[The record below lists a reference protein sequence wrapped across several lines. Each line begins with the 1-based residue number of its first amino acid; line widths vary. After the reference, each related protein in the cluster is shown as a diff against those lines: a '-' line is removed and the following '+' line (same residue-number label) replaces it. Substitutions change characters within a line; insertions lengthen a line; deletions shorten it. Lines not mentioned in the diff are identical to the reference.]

1 MVLPLYLGEGEAPN
15 KRLIPRQCRV
25 QARKQRVVGAHPIRF
40 LDVSSCCA
48 AFKRGASQLGGKA
61 CRAHQKGVIFRG
73 HRPLFFGPFNRLGNR
88 LGGCI
93 YLSGGTP
100 LDQREFPF
108 LQRVEGPRVVPQQWV
123 RIPKTYRQAVK
134 LAWDKRRVENLTK
147 AQLATHTGLPA
158 QHISDY
164 FAADDRPTR
173 RDLPGKGL
181 PKFEEFV
188 ENTLVSQWLA
198 AQSKLTVLEEIQATN
213 QRRAA

>member
-1 MVLPLYLGEGEAPN
+1 MTQSLIVRHYLGQAEQGGGMN
-15 KRLIPRQCRV
+15 MHPR
-25 QARKQRVVGAHPIRF
+25 F
-40 LDVSSCCA
+40 SDVSSSFA
-48 AFKRGASQLGGKA
+48 AFKRGASQMGGA
-61 CRAHQKGVIFRG
+61 AGRAHQKGAVIFGG

-147 AQLATHTGLPA
+147 QQLANHTGLPP

-164 FAADDRPTR
+164 FAPDDKPTR

-181 PKFEEFV
+181 TKFEQFV

-213 QRRAA
+213 QPRSA

>member
-1 MVLPLYLGEGEAPN
+1 MDQN
-15 KRLIPRQCRV
+15 LIPPHCIAQPEQGGSVDVR
-25 QARKQRVVGAHPIRF
+25 PSRF
-40 LDVSSCCA
+40 LDVPPSFA
-48 AFKRGASQLGGKA
+48 AFKRGASQMGGA
-61 CRAHQKGVIFRG
+61 AGRAYQKGALIFGG
-73 HRPLFFGPFNRLGNR
+73 HRPLFFVPFNRLGNR

-147 AQLATHTGLPA
+147 AQLAVHTGLKP

-164 FAADDRPTR
+164 FAPDDKPTR

-181 PKFEEFV
+181 TKFEQFV
-188 ENTLVSQWLA
+188 ENTLVSQWIA

-213 QRRAA
+213 QPRSA

>member
-1 MVLPLYLGEGEAPN
+1 M
-15 KRLIPRQCRV
+15 
-25 QARKQRVVGAHPIRF
+25 
-40 LDVSSCCA
+40 
-48 AFKRGASQLGGKA
+48 
-61 CRAHQKGVIFRG
+61 
-73 HRPLFFGPFNRLGNR
+73 
-88 LGGCI
+88 
-93 YLSGGTP
+93 
-100 LDQREFPF
+100 DQREFPF

-147 AQLATHTGLPA
+147 QQLATHTGLPP

-164 FAADDRPTR
+164 FAADDKPTR

-181 PKFEEFV
+181 TKFEQFV

-213 QRRAA
+213 QQHAA